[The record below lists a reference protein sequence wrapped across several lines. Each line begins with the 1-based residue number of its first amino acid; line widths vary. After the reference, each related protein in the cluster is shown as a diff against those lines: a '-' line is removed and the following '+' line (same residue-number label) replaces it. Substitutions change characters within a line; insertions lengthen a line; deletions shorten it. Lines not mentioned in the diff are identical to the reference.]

1 MSHAQGQRYAEGRAA
16 QPCARSAASKTTSRC
31 GLGACS
37 SVLHFPST
45 GVSLPGT
52 GTAPKGAGSCFGSQT
67 CFYCQALPDPY
78 RQTQGL
84 CIFDGTDPERNR
96 QPSCFDFA
104 QPRAKTWLKNRRV
117 ASGWPF
123 GWSTGLIAWWRKNSL
138 KPMNCW
144 CLNGAGSLTA
154 PLPVARRS

>member
-1 MSHAQGQRYAEGRAA
+1 MSHAQSQRYAEGRAT
-16 QPCARSAASKTTSRC
+16 QPCARSAASQATSDC
-31 GLGACS
+31 GRRACS
-37 SVLHFPST
+37 GMLHFPST
-45 GVSLPGT
+45 GVSLPGA
-52 GTAPKGAGSCFGSQT
+52 GTAPERAGSRFGSQAR
-67 CFYCQALPDPY
+67 FYCQAFPDPH

-84 CIFDGTDPERNR
+84 CIFDGSDPERNR

-104 QPRAKTWLKNRRV
+104 QPRAKTWLKSRRM

-123 GWSTGLIAWWRKNSL
+123 GWNIGLIACWLRNWL

-144 CLNGAGSLTA
+144 CLNGAGWLIA